1 MSKVEVLS
9 QQTPVARKDYSCMAC
24 EWLNNSGYANVDD
37 LTPQEWIA
45 YQKAENNG
53 FKVKKGERYIR
64 QNNKFDG
71 KVYTF
76 IAIPEIDDIC
86 HKYDLYEV

>member
-9 QQTPVARKDYSCMAC
+9 ESMPVARKDYDCMAC
-24 EWLNNSGYANVDD
+24 DWLNQSGYANEQD
-37 LTPQEWIA
+37 LTPEEWAA

-53 FKVKKGERYIR
+53 FKVKKGEKYIR
-64 QNNKFDG
+64 QNNKFEG
-71 KVYTF
+71 VVYSF
-76 IAIPEIDDIC
+76 IGIPDIDAIC